1 MVCRPRRRG
10 RLTRR
15 EVILIIMIIVVVV
28 VLVVV
33 LGRRRPRRVWRRPER
48 RSAAPGGSDR
58 FRNNS
63 SRIGRGSTA
72 ARTRPDHGH
81 AGRTE
86 TTAVMGGGR
95 GTPSVVAA
103 EDGLVPLRDLG
114 DLRAEAHVCPV
125 SQSVNCYFTFFLVWV
140 WRRSNGPTVVPTSR
154 ELRALMERSGL
165 TLPMKRAAL
174 PLVRCASYK
183 LPPNC

>member
-58 FRNNS
+58 FRNNNS

-86 TTAVMGGGR
+86 TTAVMGGGH

-125 SQSVNCYFTFFLVWV
+125 SQSVNCYFTFFFWFGFGVVVTDQRWC
-140 WRRSNGPTVVPTSR
+140 RRRGSSGP
-154 ELRALMERSGL
+154 
-165 TLPMKRAAL
+165 
-174 PLVRCASYK
+174 
-183 LPPNC
+183 